1 MSEIS
6 SYQTRISI
14 PSLAKRTRLKGN
26 IIDQEPRGALIK
38 RALELIAE
46 DHDGE
51 ITSEIQDCDGKTI
64 PCLLGVSTPQC
75 PKGVGVVVDKGGNVS
90 FVYDAYGD
98 NKGWGRKIAGE
109 ISANYNAIA
118 TRMALQNMNFEVT
131 TQNCRTSQGQRLI
144 KLEGS
149 V

>member
-6 SYQTRISI
+6 SYETKISI
-14 PSLAKRTRLKGN
+14 PSLAQRRKLEGA
-26 IIDQEPRGALIK
+26 IIDQEPRAALLK
-38 RALELIAE
+38 RSLELIAE
-46 DHDGE
+46 DHEGT
-51 ITSEIQDCDGKTI
+51 ITSQVKDCDGKTI

-75 PKGVGVVVDKGGNVS
+75 PKGVGVVVDKNGKVS

-98 NKGWGRKIAGE
+98 DLEWGRKIAGE

-118 TRMALQNMNFEVT
+118 TQMALQAMNFEVT
-131 TQNCRTSQGQRLI
+131 TQNYRTSHGQRLI
-144 KLEGS
+144 QLEGS

>member
-26 IIDQEPRGALIK
+26 IIDQEPRASLLK
-38 RALELIAE
+38 RAMELIVE
-46 DHDGE
+46 DHGGKMM
-51 ITSEIQDCDGKTI
+51 SQVKDCDGKTI

-75 PKGVGVVVDKGGNVS
+75 QKGVGVVVDKGGNVS
-90 FVYDAYGD
+90 FVYDAHGD
-98 NKGWGRKIAGE
+98 DRGWGKKIAGE

-118 TRMALQNMNFEVT
+118 TRLALQAMNFEVST
-131 TQNCRTSQGQRLI
+131 EDRRPSQGQRLI
-144 KLEGS
+144 QVEGR

>member
-6 SYQTRISI
+6 SYQTKIRI

-26 IIDQEPRGALIK
+26 IIDQEPRGALMT
-38 RALELIAE
+38 RALELIVE
-46 DHDGE
+46 DYGGK

-75 PKGVGVVVDKGGNVS
+75 PKGVGVVVDKSGNVS

-98 NKGWGRKIAGE
+98 DKGWGKKIAGE
-109 ISANYNAIA
+109 VSANYNAIA
-118 TRMALQNMNFEVT
+118 TRMALQTMNFEVT
-131 TQNCRTSQGQRLI
+131 TLDRRTSQGQRLI